1 MHLLYAFI
9 DHAGAG
15 MSKET
20 GTGASKT
27 PPPADVVD
35 RPVEPEDALKT
46 HLLLRRQRR
55 TAVS

>member
-20 GTGASKT
+20 ETGASKT
-27 PPPADVVD
+27 PPPADVVN
-35 RPVEPEDALKT
+35 RPVEPEDVLKT
-46 HLLLRRQRR
+46 QMRRRR
-55 TAVS
+55 RRAVS